1 MNDTARL
8 RVPCNEAI
16 RQRSHLI
23 SVSQDL
29 LADDYLGSF
38 KLARSLKRHHHFY
51 LGPTNSGKTYEALRT
66 LERAKS
72 GVYLAPLR
80 LLAMEIRD
88 RLVTAGVPCNL
99 ITGEERVLMPGAQ
112 HTASTIEMMNA
123 NKQVE
128 VAIIDEIQMLQDPDR
143 GAAWTAA
150 LVGAPASNVFIC
162 GSTAVTAACINAVT
176 ALGETHEIHYLERK
190 TPLILETESLCG
202 KRYSK
207 QKLKP
212 KLNKG
217 DAIIAFSRKDV
228 LTLSARFRQW
238 GYSVASIYGAL
249 SPEVRRTESERFNS
263 GKADI
268 LVATDAIGMG
278 LNLPIRRVI
287 FSHIHKFDGIASR
300 LLNMTEVKQIAGRA
314 GRFGIYDT
322 GYVNVLEDDELIH
335 IEHMLSAD
343 DTANLNKL
351 PISIS
356 FSKIGEIAARLH
368 TRKIAEVLMYHQ
380 ERTRFEHALFEH
392 SALSTQIA
400 QAMLIDEYAPDMSL
414 KDKFIFVCAPIS
426 LSVAFEKDY
435 YLMCLQSVV
444 QSRIRHLPADPPW
457 LYSESAKHL
466 EEAELMSHN
475 LSLYAWLSF
484 KFPQFFIEGDKVSA
498 LRSEVSRYIERA
510 LLTQAG
516 YGDTSREIDDL
527 MTRRR

>member
-1 MNDTARL
+1 MKLLPKDCVPTAY
-8 RVPCNEAI
+8 
-16 RQRSHLI
+16 
-23 SVSQDL
+23 
-29 LADDYLGSF
+29 ADSF
-38 KLARSLKRHHHFY
+38 TLARNLKRHHHLY
-51 LGPTNSGKTYEALRT
+51 LGPTNSGKTYQALLT
-66 LERAKS
+66 LEKAKS

-80 LLAMEIRD
+80 LLAMEVRD
-88 RLVTAGVPCNL
+88 RLIAAGIPCNL
-99 ITGEERVLMPGAQ
+99 ITGEERVLMDGAQ
-112 HTASTIEMMNA
+112 HTASTIEMMNS

-143 GAAWTAA
+143 GSAWTAA
-150 LVGAPASNVFIC
+150 LVGVPATRVFIC
-162 GSTAVTAACINAVT
+162 GSNAVT
-176 ALGETHEIHYLERK
+176 SPCIEAIEALNETYEITYLERK
-190 TPLILETESLCG
+190 TPLILETDSLCG

-212 KLNKG
+212 KLRKG

-238 GYSVASIYGAL
+238 GYTVASIYGAL

-263 GKADI
+263 GQADI

-278 LNLPIRRVI
+278 LNLPIRRII

-300 LLNMTEVKQIAGRA
+300 PLNMTEVRQIAGRA
-314 GRFGIYDT
+314 GRYGIYDT

-343 DTANLNKL
+343 DTASLDKL

-356 FSKIGEIAARLH
+356 FAKIGEIAAKLH
-368 TRKIAEVLMYHQ
+368 TRKIAEVLIFHQ
-380 ERTRFEHALFEH
+380 ERMRFEHALFEH
-392 SALSTQIA
+392 STLSSQIA
-400 QAMLIDEYAPDMSL
+400 QALLVDEYAPDMSL

-426 LSVAFEKDY
+426 LNVAFEKDY
-435 YLMCLQSVV
+435 YLLCLQSVAQPKV
-444 QSRIRHLPADPPW
+444 WHLPAAPAW
-457 LYSESAKHL
+457 LNSDSPKHL
-466 EEAELMSHN
+466 EQAELLSHN

-484 KFPQFFIEGDKVSA
+484 KFPQFFIDGDKVSE
-498 LRSEVSRYIERA
+498 LRRQVSRYIERA
-510 LLTQAG
+510 LLTQSG